1 MSKFGFISIVGKTNV
16 GKSTLLNK
24 ILERKLAITSRKP
37 QTTRNRILGAWNH
50 EDMQAIF
57 LDTPGVHTGHK
68 KALNKYMNQVAMHA
82 LKNVDLILLI
92 VDRDRWGEEEERII
106 KQLNGSKIP
115 VILVIN
121 KIDRIKNKEDLLP
134 TIEKLKAKFDF
145 EEIIPISALKNK
157 NAPKELYEVIIN
169 YLPHGQP
176 HYEEDFV
183 TDLSK
188 EFFISEIIRE
198 KAINRLGDELP
209 YSISIIIDAL
219 KEDKKLLSI
228 SATIYVDSKSHKP
241 ILLGKKGDMMKSIG
255 TAARKE
261 IQFEYDK
268 KVFLELW
275 VKVKKKWTDDVNWI
289 SQLGYD
295 LKKYEN

>member
-50 EDMQAIF
+50 KGMQAIF

-82 LKNVDLILLI
+82 LKNVDLILFI
-92 VDRDRWGEEEERII
+92 VDRDRWGEEEERIL

-145 EEIIPISALKNK
+145 EEIIPISVSYTHLT
-157 NAPKELYEVIIN
+157 
-169 YLPHGQP
+169 LP
-176 HYEEDFV
+176 
-183 TDLSK
+183 
-188 EFFISEIIRE
+188 
-198 KAINRLGDELP
+198 
-209 YSISIIIDAL
+209 
-219 KEDKKLLSI
+219 
-228 SATIYVDSKSHKP
+228 TI
-241 ILLGKKGDMMKSIG
+241 
-255 TAARKE
+255 
-261 IQFEYDK
+261 
-268 KVFLELW
+268 
-275 VKVKKKWTDDVNWI
+275 
-289 SQLGYD
+289 
-295 LKKYEN
+295 

>member
-1 MSKFGFISIVGKTNV
+1 M
-16 GKSTLLNK
+16 LNK

-121 KIDRIKNKEDLLP
+121 KIDRIKNK
-134 TIEKLKAKFDF
+134 
-145 EEIIPISALKNK
+145 
-157 NAPKELYEVIIN
+157 
-169 YLPHGQP
+169 
-176 HYEEDFV
+176 
-183 TDLSK
+183 
-188 EFFISEIIRE
+188 
-198 KAINRLGDELP
+198 
-209 YSISIIIDAL
+209 
-219 KEDKKLLSI
+219 
-228 SATIYVDSKSHKP
+228 
-241 ILLGKKGDMMKSIG
+241 
-255 TAARKE
+255 
-261 IQFEYDK
+261 
-268 KVFLELW
+268 
-275 VKVKKKWTDDVNWI
+275 
-289 SQLGYD
+289 
-295 LKKYEN
+295 